1 MRRESEYPH
10 MDGDVIQVSLEEA
23 QARRP
28 WDKIEVQRWQLDW
41 LVDGLRKLDEQVS
54 GVDLG
59 DRSAVAAKL
68 GYAGGAACALRWLV
82 ESMLSEKCVKEVET

>member
-10 MDGDVIQVSLEEA
+10 MDGDVIEVSLKEA

-41 LVDGLRKLDEQVS
+41 LVDGLRRLDEQVS
-54 GVDLG
+54 GVELG

-68 GYAGGAACALRWLV
+68 GYAGGAASALRWLV
-82 ESMLSEKCVKEVET
+82 ESMLKEGEK